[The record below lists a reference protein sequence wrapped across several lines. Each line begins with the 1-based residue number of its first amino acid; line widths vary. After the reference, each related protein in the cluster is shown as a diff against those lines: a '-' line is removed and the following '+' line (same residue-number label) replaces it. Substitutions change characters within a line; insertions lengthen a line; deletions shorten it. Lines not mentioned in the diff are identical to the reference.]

1 MEIKTIGDATLWYT
15 QHGKTLDDFG
25 KLAMKTLWDS
35 RETDEEKID
44 LAQSVQAAVQ
54 EIGEF
59 TSLMDKAKRIVEVE
73 QAHKFVQLLS
83 IEDPP
88 MQELIA
94 LDATGR
100 TWYWIN
106 TGTEWD
112 LTKGHWQQMNP
123 ERVPYGLRKKQ

>member
-15 QHGKTLDDFG
+15 QHVRTLDDLG
-25 KLAMKTLWDS
+25 KFAMKSLWDS
-35 RETDEEKID
+35 RETDEDKID
-44 LAQSVQAAVQ
+44 FVQSVQYATEQVRTA
-54 EIGEF
+54 
-59 TSLMDKAKRIVEVE
+59 TSLQAQVDRIVKQE

-94 LDATGR
+94 LDATGKV
-100 TWYWIN
+100 WYWIN

-112 LTKGHWQQMNP
+112 LTKGHWQEMNP